1 MNNGL
6 FSMVKLS
13 AVAESRDEADDNQ
26 GSSTAI
32 LKLALDDEVW
42 IVHESGNNEVFG
54 SPTDRQT
61 SFTGTLLYEV
71 KM

>member
-1 MNNGL
+1 
-6 FSMVKLS
+6 MVKLS

-61 SFTGTLLYEV
+61 SF
-71 KM
+71 